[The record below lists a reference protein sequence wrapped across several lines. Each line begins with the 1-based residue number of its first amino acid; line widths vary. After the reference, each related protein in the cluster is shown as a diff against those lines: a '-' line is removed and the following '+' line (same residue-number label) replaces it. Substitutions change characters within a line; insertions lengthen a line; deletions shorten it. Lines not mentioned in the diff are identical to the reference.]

1 MTRMMLVHRS
11 DGGHT
16 VEAVL
21 AHEHGDQVK
30 ATVVDNC
37 NGTYSLAF
45 KIHAQGDWT
54 LQTKVSPASCYGGRA
69 AIRRSTAALL
79 LMVPYYVLA

>member
-1 MTRMMLVHRS
+1 MILVHMLRS

-21 AHEHGDQVK
+21 AHERGDQLK

-45 KIHAQGDWT
+45 KVHAQGDWT
-54 LQTKVSPASCYGGRA
+54 LQTKASPATA
-69 AIRRSTAALL
+69 TELRRCPVSA
-79 LMVPYYVLA
+79 

>member
-1 MTRMMLVHRS
+1 MAPLLKILVPLRRS

-21 AHEHGDQVK
+21 AHERGDLLK
-30 ATVVDNC
+30 AAVVDNC

-45 KIHAQGDWT
+45 KVHAQGEWT
-54 LQTKVSPASCYGGRA
+54 LQTKASPAHSDKYR
-69 AIRRSTAALL
+69 
-79 LMVPYYVLA
+79 